1 MDFDNAK
8 QKCKSFAFI
17 RKVSVAIL
25 SKNFQSFD
33 IQQKFFHASI
43 LNNFFYI
50 CVFKKYKGLKIAVG
64 WFWFSFWTFLVGM
77 NDLIDGMIESE
88 KNLNNSL
95 KKQKIESIAKT
106 EKFFIKFLQIFSDVL
121 KIFRKILLEI
131 LSKNF
136 QLFASFALSL
146 KNLK

>member
-1 MDFDNAK
+1 
-8 QKCKSFAFI
+8 
-17 RKVSVAIL
+17 
-25 SKNFQSFD
+25 
-33 IQQKFFHASI
+33 
-43 LNNFFYI
+43 
-50 CVFKKYKGLKIAVG
+50 
-64 WFWFSFWTFLVGM
+64 M